1 MSTLFRTKNLD
12 QLQRDADLQSE
23 GGRHLKRSL
32 GAFDVVMLG
41 IGAIIGAGI
50 FATIGTA
57 AAGDLARPGA
67 GPALILSFVLTAIAC
82 GFAALCYAEFA
93 AMVPISG
100 SAYTYSYATLGE
112 LVAWIIGWDL
122 IIEYAVGNV
131 AVAISWAN
139 YFKTFV
145 AGFGIIIP
153 DWISTDYRTAGKIP
167 GLFESAPHMFG
178 VPIVFNLPAIA
189 IVALI
194 TIILVIGVRESAR
207 ANAGMVVIKLIV
219 LSVFVFVGFQ
229 YVKPAN
235 WTPFAPN
242 GWAGV
247 QAGAAIVFF
256 AYIGFDAVST
266 VAEEVKNPKRD
277 LPIGII
283 GSLIVCTIIYIIVAA
298 VFTGIIP
305 YDVLVKTL
313 ATSQAEPLTLALQY
327 ANIEKWG
334 NFFVGLVA
342 FGSVVAHTA
351 VLLVFQMGQPRIF
364 FSMSRDGLLPP
375 VFSRIHPRFQT
386 PHVSTI
392 LTGVAVGVCS
402 MFTSIDEM
410 VDLTNIGTLFA
421 FVLVCIG
428 IIILRKRDPNR
439 PRSFKVAWVPLTPA
453 WLFALYTLWG
463 YDAMHP
469 LTRII
474 LMLISVMGLAG
485 NIAALTQ
492 KLKGEPISDWLK
504 TDLALAGVLSCV
516 YLMDGL
522 PGITWGRFGL
532 WLLVG
537 LVIYYFYGF
546 RHSRL
551 REKTK

>member
-1 MSTLFRTKNLD
+1 MFRQIFRRKSLD
-12 QLQRDADLQSE
+12 AILHE
-23 GGRHLKRSL
+23 GEVPEHQLKRAL
-32 GAFDVVMLG
+32 GAFDVTMLG

-57 AAGDLARPGA
+57 AAGDASRPGA
-67 GPALILSFVLTAIAC
+67 GPALILSFIVTGIAC
-82 GFAALCYAEFA
+82 AFAALCYAEFA

-100 SAYTYSYATLGE
+100 SAYTYSYGTMGE

-145 AGFGIIIP
+145 SGFGITIP
-153 DWISTDYRTAGKIP
+153 DWISTDYRTAAKIP
-167 GLFESAPHMFG
+167 GLFENAPHVFG
-178 VPIVFNLPAIA
+178 VPIVFNVLSFG

-194 TIILVIGVRESAR
+194 TILLVIGIRESSR
-207 ANAGMVVIKLIV
+207 TNAVMVIIKLII
-219 LSVFVFVGFQ
+219 LGFFILIGLK

-242 GWAGV
+242 GWAGI

-266 VAEEVKNPKRD
+266 VAEETRNPKRD

-283 GSLIVCTIIYIIVAA
+283 GSLIICTVVYIAVAA

-305 YDVLVKTL
+305 YSALVKVL
-313 ATSQAEPLTLALQY
+313 ATQQAEPLTLALQY

-334 NFFVGLVA
+334 NLFVGIVA

-364 FSMSRDGLLPP
+364 FSMARDGLLPQSFAK
-375 VFSRIHPRFQT
+375 VHPRFRT
-386 PHVSTI
+386 PHVTTI
-392 LTGVAVGVCS
+392 LTGFAVGLTS
-402 MFTSIDEM
+402 LFTSIDEM

-421 FVLVCIG
+421 FVLVCTG
-428 IIILRKRDPNR
+428 VLILRKREPDR
-439 PRSFKVAWVPLTPA
+439 PRSFRVPFVPVVPILGI
-453 WLFALYTLWG
+453 LSCLY
-463 YDAMHP
+463 
-469 LTRII
+469 
-474 LMLISVMGLAG
+474 LML
-485 NIAALTQ
+485 
-492 KLKGEPISDWLK
+492 
-504 TDLALAGVLSCV
+504 
-516 YLMDGL
+516 GL
-522 PGITWGRFGL
+522 PRITWIRFGG
-532 WLLVG
+532 W
-537 LVIYYFYGF
+537 LVIGMVIYFLYGF
-546 RHSRL
+546 RRSRL
-551 REKTK
+551 HNSS